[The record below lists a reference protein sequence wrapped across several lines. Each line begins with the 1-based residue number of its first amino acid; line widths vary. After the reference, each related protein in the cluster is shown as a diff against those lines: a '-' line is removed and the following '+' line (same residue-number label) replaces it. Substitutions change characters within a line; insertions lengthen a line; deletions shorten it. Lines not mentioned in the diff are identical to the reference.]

1 MRAEIRRRADL
12 TLQQVSNI
20 THIRISALSEW
31 ERGDRQLSEE
41 QVRAIAKVLAEHFGN
56 AQVFLGGANE
66 LFRVLTNPNAAV
78 AA

>member
-1 MRAEIRRRADL
+1 VRAEIRRRADL

-31 ERGDRQLSEE
+31 ERGDRALTEE
-41 QVRAIAKVLAEHFGN
+41 QVRTIAKVLAEHLGK
-56 AQVFLGGANE
+56 APAFLGGPNE
-66 LFRVLTNPNAAV
+66 LFRVLTNPSAVV